1 MGYIQRGQE
10 DWLVCQQEEKN
21 VHTRLKNLAVIW
33 QRNVEEF
40 STHTG
45 AESTMIHYHSMKIP
59 KKKADWR
66 AEGMIKPS

>member
-10 DWLVCQQEEKN
+10 GCQQEEKN
-21 VHTRLKNLAVIW
+21 VHTKLKNLAVIW

-45 AESTMIHYHSMKIP
+45 AESTDTLSFCKNTEE
-59 KKKADWR
+59 
-66 AEGMIKPS
+66 EG